1 MSAREIARIVIEQ
14 TANGKGVV
22 GHGVEIAFL
31 FRRAVTEAA
40 NNHYYT
46 ASIDA
51 LKAHIAVGMHLHGLS
66 LFGPRQGWNRSMKS
80 ITPSTMRSPMAG
92 LTMRRD

>member
-31 FRRAVTEAA
+31 FHRAVTEAA

-46 ASIDA
+46 ASI
-51 LKAHIAVGMHLHGLS
+51 S
-66 LFGPRQGWNRSMKS
+66 LLGPAKGWNRSMKS
-80 ITPSTMRSPMAG
+80 ITPSTRRSPTAD
-92 LTMRRD
+92 LTMRKD